1 MLCVD
6 GIVSN
11 SNFVFIFYDMF
22 PSSPLTAEELD
33 KLASLLFLDRAE
45 LPSLQ
50 ELETRFPPRSNAEFV
65 TRVAPSPTGFIHI
78 GVIYTAL
85 VNWMLAK
92 NRGGT
97 FILRIEDTDSKRQV
111 EQAEEMI
118 IMALDHFGLSPD
130 EGFKLGGAI
139 SGEYGSYRQS
149 ERLPFYRA
157 AALDLVRRGLAY
169 PCFCSEDELAKI
181 AEVQRLEKK
190 RPGYYGAYAKWRDAP
205 LSQIEERLN
214 AGEKFVIRLRAFGDY
229 NLKIPIRD
237 QIQKVNLPEN
247 TLDAVILKSDGG
259 TLYHLAHAVDDH
271 FMRVT
276 HVIRGDEWVSSLPLH
291 YQLFQVL
298 GFEVPTYAH
307 LAPIQKLEEKEG
319 TVSRRKLS
327 KRKDPESQVSYY
339 WEEGYLNA
347 ALLDYLANIAD
358 SNFEEWRKS
367 NASAPLTEFPLSF
380 ERFNLSGAL
389 LDMKKIESI
398 NRTHLAA
405 LDVDGMYELLVDWS
419 TAHDSEWARVLTS
432 DEIFSKR
439 VVGIEV
445 GANSKGKRLEKLK
458 DSKGL
463 FGWFFPAIYDT
474 FNQFQFDDKLTLEE
488 VRRVLR
494 YVLSSS
500 YSDSTRE
507 EWFGGFKQLAA
518 DMGLAC
524 STKEFKSGGYRGFIG
539 DITGTVRYALARSYD
554 TLDLYDS
561 MQVLGRDEVLRRLEK
576 RVESL

>member
-1 MLCVD
+1 
-6 GIVSN
+6 
-11 SNFVFIFYDMF
+11 MF
-22 PSSPLTAEELD
+22 PCSPLTTEELD
-33 KLASLLFLDRAE
+33 RLASLLFADRAN

-50 ELETRFPPRSNAEFV
+50 DLETRFPPRSKGEFV

-118 IMALDHFGLSPD
+118 IEALDHFGLTPD
-130 EGFKLGGAI
+130 EGFKLGGEV

-149 ERLPFYRA
+149 ERMSFYRA
-157 AALDLVRRGLAY
+157 AALDLVKRGLAY
-169 PCFCSEDELAKI
+169 PCFCSEEELGKI

-190 RPGYYGAYAKWRDAP
+190 RPGYYGTYAKWRDAP
-205 LSQIEERLN
+205 LSQIEERLEE
-214 AGEKFVIRLRAFGDY
+214 GEKFVIRLRAFGDY
-229 NLKIPIRD
+229 NAKIPIRD

-298 GFEVPTYAH
+298 GFETPAYAH
-307 LAPIQKLEEKEG
+307 LAPIQKIEEKDG
-319 TVSRRKLS
+319 TLSRRKLS

-339 WEEGYLNA
+339 WQEGYLNS

-358 SNFEEWRKS
+358 SNFEEWRKTNVNS
-367 NASAPLTEFPLSF
+367 PLTDFSLSF

-389 LDMKKIESI
+389 LDLKKIESI

-405 LDVDGMYELLVDWS
+405 FDLDGMYELLIDWS
-419 TAHDSEWARVLTS
+419 NANDPEWSSVLKS
-432 DEIFSKR
+432 NENFAKR
-439 VVGIEV
+439 VIGIEV

-463 FGWFFPAIYDT
+463 FGWFFREIYDT
-474 FNQFQFDDKLTLEE
+474 FNQFQFDDKLTLDE
-488 VRRVLR
+488 VGRVLE
-494 YVLSSS
+494 YVGDS
-500 YSDSTRE
+500 YSETSRD
-507 EWFGGFKQLAA
+507 EWFGGFKRLAA
-518 DMGLAC
+518 EMGFAC
-524 STKEFKSGGYRGFIG
+524 STKEFKSGGYRGFVG
-539 DITGTVRYALARSYD
+539 DITGAVRYAIAKSYD

-561 MQVLGRDEVLRRLEK
+561 MQVLGRDEVLRRLDK
-576 RVESL
+576 RLKAL